1 MQEINEILGLKEV
14 KVTLP
19 KDSLAY
25 KYAWGLPELYNIDKR
40 FTTKDSVVIVYTIN
54 KDKPELDFSDKE
66 VQSRVDSYLAS
77 TILGETVTITTD
89 NIHQVLN
96 KIEHSMYKLSLLGYF
111 SE

>member
-25 KYAWGLPELYNIDKR
+25 RYAWGLPEIYNIDKR
-40 FTTKDSVVIVYTIN
+40 FTTKDSVVIVYTIG
-54 KDKPELDFSDKE
+54 KAKPELDFSDKE

-77 TILGETVTITTD
+77 TLLGETVTITAD
-89 NIHQVLN
+89 NIHQILHEI
-96 KIEHSMYKLSLLGYF
+96 KHSLHRLSMLGYF
-111 SE
+111 LD